1 MTYGTIVSSVQ
12 IFQKLVQQPLPLRK
26 AYQLSVMAR
35 KMDEELV
42 FFRQKYGEI
51 TESSLTDEEK
61 NEKVNELL
69 NFEIEW
75 TFEPLQ
81 LSANDDIKLS
91 ANDIDNTRGL
101 IEITDL

>member
-1 MTYGTIVSSVQ
+1 MTYGMIVSSVQ

-26 AYQLSVMAR
+26 AYQLSTMAR

-91 ANDIDNTRGL
+91 ANDIGNTRGL

>member
-1 MTYGTIVSSVQ
+1 MKYGPIVSSVQ

-42 FFRQKYGEI
+42 FFRSKYQEI
-51 TESSLTDEEK
+51 MESALSDAEK
-61 NEKVNELL
+61 SAKVEELL

-75 TFEPLQ
+75 DLEPLQ
-81 LSANDDIKLS
+81 LSANDDIRLS
-91 ANDIDNTRGL
+91 ANDIDKAAGL